1 MDITLFLAQA
11 FGLLFVIGGLG
22 MVLQMNALKGI
33 ITQFSSDKVSVMVG
47 GFVSLLVG
55 IPLILIHN
63 VWGTG
68 LEMIISVIV
77 WATFLKGVVRVL
89 APGSVIKMGQSFAHN
104 MGFVKILLWLMVIL
118 GGYLL
123 YVGFGI

>member
-1 MDITLFLAQA
+1 
-11 FGLLFVIGGLG
+11 

-123 YVGFGI
+123 YVGFGM